1 MMGRAKRTV
10 VASRS
15 LVVTPV
21 VEVGVVAPEL
31 LISVGVLLLI
41 GGGGPP
47 I

>member
-1 MMGRAKRTV
+1 MMGRAKQMV

-15 LVVTPV
+15 RVVTPV
-21 VEVGVVAPEL
+21 VEVGVVAPEI
-31 LISVGVLLLI
+31 LIIGVLLLI